1 MKINWQLRLYP
12 ETREEQE
19 MKELNHLLWKESD
32 NNWRVKIGMKPIKF
46 TEGEERS
53 LAYLQKKY
61 LGE

>member
-1 MKINWQLRLYP
+1 MKINWQDRRGLG
-12 ETREEQE
+12 TREEQE
-19 MKELNHLLWKESD
+19 MKELNHLLWRESD
-32 NNWRVKIGMKPIKF
+32 NNWRVKCGMKPIKF